1 MDQPAI
7 AVVGLVLEVS
17 TSEQLLQQQ
26 FQLLSLCDSILGSQM
41 FAHLWLLL
49 T

>member
-1 MDQPAI
+1 MYRPEI
-7 AVVGLVLEVS
+7 AVVGLVLEVR

-26 FQLLSLCDSILGSQM
+26 FQLPSLCESILGSQK